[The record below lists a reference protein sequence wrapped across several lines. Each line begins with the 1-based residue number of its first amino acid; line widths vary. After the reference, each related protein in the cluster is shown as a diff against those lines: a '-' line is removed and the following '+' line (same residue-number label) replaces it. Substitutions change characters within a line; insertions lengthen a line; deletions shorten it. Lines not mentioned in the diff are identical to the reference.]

1 MAGHLL
7 AAGHPLV
14 VHTRTRATADEL
26 LARGAR
32 WADSPRAAADGA
44 EVVVSMVGHPHDV
57 DEVHLGAHG
66 TLAAA
71 RPPRIIIDMTTSR
84 PALAVAVAEAARARG
99 VGAVDAPVS
108 GGDVG
113 ARNATLSIMVGGESD
128 DFAAA
133 RPILERL
140 GKTMVHHG
148 GPGAGQHAK
157 MVNQILIAANMMGV
171 CEGLLYARRAGL
183 DATKVIESVGGG
195 AAGSWSINNLGP
207 RIVRGDFEPGFYV
220 EHFIK
225 DLAIA
230 LDEAARMGIAM
241 PALALARQ
249 LYEAV
254 RAQGFGRKGTQALA
268 MVLERLSAATS
279 SQQAG
284 VSSPLSR
291 PAGEGGGA
299 AAG

>member
-14 VHTRTRATADEL
+14 VHTRTRTTAQEL
-26 LARGAR
+26 VGRGAK
-32 WADSPRAAADGA
+32 WAESPRAAADGVD
-44 EVVVSMVGHPHDV
+44 VVISMVGFPHDV
-57 DEVHLGAHG
+57 EAIHLGGEG

-71 RPPRIIIDMTTSR
+71 VPPQLLIDMTTSR
-84 PALAVAVAEAARARG
+84 PSLAATIAEAARARG
-99 VGAVDAPVS
+99 VGSLDAPVS

-113 ARNATLSIMVGGESD
+113 ARSATLSIMVGGADSD
-128 DFAAA
+128 VAAA

-140 GKTMVHHG
+140 GKTIVHHG
-148 GPGAGQHAK
+148 GPGTGQHAK

-195 AAGSWSINNLGP
+195 AAGSWSMNNLGP
-207 RIVRGDFEPGFYV
+207 RIVRGDYEPGFYV

-225 DLAIA
+225 DLSIA
-230 LDEAARMGIAM
+230 LDEAGRMGIAM
-241 PALALARQ
+241 PALGLARQ

-254 RAQGFGRKGTQALA
+254 RAQGMGRKGTQALA
-268 MVLERLSAATS
+268 LVLERMNA
-279 SQQAG
+279 
-284 VSSPLSR
+284 
-291 PAGEGGGA
+291 PA
-299 AAG
+299 